1 MQIQAAHAAALTSG
15 RRQPKTN
22 GLKGLAAQTVK
33 HHHRVL
39 SQALKQAVRLGLIAR
54 NPAERVDPP
63 RPARTEMKILVPAQT
78 AALLAAAEHSFVY
91 VPIVLAVATGAR
103 RGEVPGLR
111 WADVDLERAT
121 ASIAQTLEETDRAGL
136 AFKPPKTE
144 RSRRLLA
151 LPPVAIDLLR
161 HHRAP
166 RAEERLQARR
176 DWIDNG
182 LVCRDALGRPLTPRR
197 VSKAFLQ
204 VRRKLGLAVRFH
216 DLRHGYASIL
226 LAQDTHPKV
235 VQEAL
240 GHASV
245 SITLD
250 VYSHLIPGMQ
260 QEAANRIDTV
270 LRTHLERGQPKN
282 G

>member
-121 ASIAQTLEETDRAGL
+121 ASIEQTLEETDRAGL
-136 AFKPPKTE
+136 SPSSHRRPNVRAGCSPCP
-144 RSRRLLA
+144 RSPSTYCGITAHPGRKK
-151 LPPVAIDLLR
+151 
-161 HHRAP
+161 
-166 RAEERLQARR
+166 
-176 DWIDNG
+176 G
-182 LVCRDALGRPLTPRR
+182 CRPGEIGSTTAWC
-197 VSKAFLQ
+197 
-204 VRRKLGLAVRFH
+204 AVTRWA
-216 DLRHGYASIL
+216 DR
-226 LAQDTHPKV
+226 
-235 VQEAL
+235 
-240 GHASV
+240 
-245 SITLD
+245 
-250 VYSHLIPGMQ
+250 
-260 QEAANRIDTV
+260 
-270 LRTHLERGQPKN
+270 
-282 G
+282 